1 MTQTVYIAG
10 PMTGI
15 KQWNF
20 PAFFDAEEQLV
31 ALGYSVINPAHNDGT
46 NLKAALKSAGPVTN
60 PNNTWESYI
69 RRDLPHVLR
78 SDILCLLPGWQQ
90 SKGACL
96 EVHVAR
102 SIGIPLMILK
112 DGNLVPRAT
121 VIGLS
126 AYAQSGKDTV
136 ADRLVEKHGYT
147 KMSFASPIREA
158 LLRLDPRI
166 NLEGLPPGVT
176 LSQSVKISGWE
187 SLKADSFGDVRG
199 LLQRMGT
206 EVGREMFG
214 EDIWADYAINSI
226 PDGAKVVF
234 ADVRYPNEANA
245 IRNLGGYI
253 WRIVRNGVGPANDH
267 TSESAMDSYEFDAV
281 LKNSHGLDF
290 LGVKVDYLV
299 KAG

>member
-20 PAFFDAEEQLV
+20 PAFFNAEARLTE
-31 ALGYSVINPAHNDGT
+31 LGYIAINPARNDGDT
-46 NLKAALKSAGPVTN
+46 VRKAVAAAGPIDA

-69 RRDLPHVLR
+69 RRDLPHVLK
-78 SDILCLLPGWQQ
+78 SDVVCVLPGWQN
-90 SKGACL
+90 SRGAVL

-102 SIGIPLMILK
+102 SIGIPLMILS
-112 DGNLVPRAT
+112 DEGLVPRVTA
-121 VIGLS
+121 IGLS

-147 KMSFASPIREA
+147 KMSFAAPIREA
-158 LLRLDPRI
+158 LVRLNPRI
-166 NLEGLPPGVT
+166 NMVGMPPGAQ
-176 LSQSVKISGWE
+176 LSTFVRISGWE
-187 SLKADSFGDVRG
+187 ELKADEVGDVRG

-214 EDIWADYAINSI
+214 EDVWADYAINSI

-234 ADVRYPNEANA
+234 ADVRYPNEADA
-245 IRNLGGYI
+245 IRNLGGSI
-253 WRIVRNGVGPANDH
+253 WRIVRKGVGPANDH

-281 LKNSHGLDF
+281 LKNSHGVDF
-290 LGVKVDYLV
+290 LGIKVDYLV